1 MNNAEPPSS
10 PSWLKRALR
19 LLKPRPRSR
28 EDLVELLES
37 AHQEALLDRQ
47 SLDIMKGA
55 FQLARRQAHEIMIPR
70 THMVVIQQDLPLG
83 EVVTRV
89 IEAKHSRYPVIG
101 ETLDDIR
108 GILLAKDLLP
118 LLLARDAPCHI
129 QELARP
135 ATIVPETKRL
145 DVLLREFREQRY
157 HMAIVVDEYGGVA
170 GLITIEDI
178 LEEIVGDI
186 EDETDLETGCE
197 IRREPDGS
205 YRVAAL
211 TSIADFNR
219 HFGTRLANGEVDTI
233 GGLVCLNAGRLPE
246 VSEQIRFDD
255 LTFTVV
261 AGDERQLYELR
272 VERTP
277 ATESG

>member
-1 MNNAEPPSS
+1 MNNAEPPAAR
-10 PSWLKRALR
+10 SWLKRIAR
-19 LLKPRPRSR
+19 LLTPRPHSR
-28 EDLVELLES
+28 EDLAELLEN
-37 AHQEALLDRQ
+37 AHRDALLDSQ

-70 THMVVIQQDLPLG
+70 THMVVIQQDLPLA
-83 EVVTRV
+83 EVVARV
-89 IEAKHSRYPVIG
+89 TEARHSRYPVIG
-101 ETLDDIR
+101 ESLDDIR

-118 LLLARDAPCHI
+118 LLLECDAPCHI
-129 QELARP
+129 RGLARP
-135 ATIVPETKRL
+135 ATIVPETKRV

-197 IRREPDGS
+197 IRREADGS

-219 HFGTRLANGEVDTI
+219 HFGTRLADGEVDTI
-233 GGLVCLNAGRLPE
+233 GGLVCRHAGRLPE
-246 VSEQIRFDD
+246 IGGQVCFDQ
-255 LTFTVV
+255 LAFTVV

-272 VERTP
+272 VERVPTP
-277 ATESG
+277 ESS

>member
-1 MNNAEPPSS
+1 MNAAEPPSGS
-10 PSWLKRALR
+10 SWLKRIAR
-19 LLKPRPRSR
+19 LLRPRPRSR
-28 EDLVELLES
+28 EDVAQLLEA
-37 AHQEALLDRQ
+37 AHQDALLDSQ
-47 SLDIMKGA
+47 SFDIMKGA
-55 FQLARRQAHEIMIPR
+55 FQLARRQAHEIMVPR
-70 THMVVIQQDLPLG
+70 AHMVVIRQDLPLT
-83 EVVTRV
+83 EVATRV

-101 ETLDDIR
+101 ESLDDIR

-118 LLLARDAPCHI
+118 LLLERDAPGHI
-129 QELARP
+129 HGLARP

-186 EDETDLETGCE
+186 EDETDLEAGCD

-219 HFGTRLANGEVDTI
+219 HFGTQLANGDVDTL
-233 GGLVCLNAGRLPE
+233 GGLVCLHAGRLPE
-246 VSEQIRFDD
+246 VGERIALDD
-255 LTFTVV
+255 LVFTVL
-261 AGDERQLYELR
+261 AGDERQLSELR
-272 VERTP
+272 VERVP
-277 ATESG
+277 PPESG

>member
-1 MNNAEPPSS
+1 MNDLEPPSGS
-10 PSWLKRALR
+10 SWLKRIAR
-19 LLKPRPRSR
+19 LFRPRPRSR
-28 EDLVELLES
+28 EDVAQLLEA
-37 AHQEALLDRQ
+37 AHQDALLDSQ
-47 SLDIMKGA
+47 SFDIMRGA
-55 FQLARRQAHEIMIPR
+55 FQLATRQAHEIMVPR
-70 THMVVIQQDLPLG
+70 AHMVVIQQDLPLQ
-83 EVVTRV
+83 EVVARV

-101 ETLDDIR
+101 ASLDDIR

-118 LLLARDAPCHI
+118 LLLECDTPGHI
-129 QELARP
+129 RGLARP

-157 HMAIVVDEYGGVA
+157 HMAIVVDEYGGVS

-186 EDETDLETGCE
+186 EDETDLESGCD

-219 HFGTRLANGEVDTI
+219 HFGTRFADGEVDTL
-233 GGLVCLNAGRLPE
+233 GGLVCLHAGRLPE
-246 VSEQIRFDD
+246 VGERIDLDD
-255 LTFTVV
+255 LVFTVL
-261 AGDERQLYELR
+261 AGDERQLSELR
-272 VERTP
+272 VERVP
-277 ATESG
+277 APESS

>member
-1 MNNAEPPSS
+1 MSNPEPASVA
-10 PSWLKRALR
+10 SWLKRIARLLR
-19 LLKPRPRSR
+19 LRPHSR
-28 EDLVELLES
+28 EDLVELLEN
-37 AHQEALLDRQ
+37 AHRDALLDSQ

-70 THMVVIQQDLPLG
+70 THMVVIQQDLPLTA
-83 EVVTRV
+83 VVARV
-89 IEAKHSRYPVIG
+89 TEAKHSRYPVISDS
-101 ETLDDIR
+101 LDDIK

-118 LLLARDAPCHI
+118 LLLERDAPGHI
-129 QELARP
+129 RGLVRP

-178 LEEIVGDI
+178 LEQVVGDI

-219 HFGTRLANGEVDTI
+219 HFGTRLADGEVDTL
-233 GGLVCLNAGRLPE
+233 GGLVCLHAGRLPE
-246 VSEQIRFDD
+246 VGDQVCFDE
-255 LTFTVV
+255 LNFTVV
-261 AGDERQLYELR
+261 AGDERQLCELR
-272 VERTP
+272 VERISTP
-277 ATESG
+277 ESG